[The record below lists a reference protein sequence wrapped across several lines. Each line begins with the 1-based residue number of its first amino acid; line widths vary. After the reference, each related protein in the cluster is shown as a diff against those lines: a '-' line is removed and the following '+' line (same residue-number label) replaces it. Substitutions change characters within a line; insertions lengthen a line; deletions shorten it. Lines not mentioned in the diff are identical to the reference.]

1 MIRQTKTTRLLVVMV
16 LLFLFFYFLRSLTVL
31 YMPEIGWWKYLNE
44 FIKSLRITCMILGA
58 MGAYFTYFHRDSQF
72 IRILFHKIT
81 QWILYI
87 SLIALLSFGVYLKGI
102 NQEFY
107 ALIFTL
113 ILMNLAKNPNS
124 ILSLE
129 SPVFDY
135 LGKIS
140 YGMYMYHTI
149 AVVIGV
155 KIALNFQQSNWV
167 SYPIAYILTISISA
181 LSYQYFEKPFLKL
194 KDKFTIKL

>member
-1 MIRQTKTTRLLVVMV
+1 
-16 LLFLFFYFLRSLTVL
+16 
-31 YMPEIGWWKYLNE
+31 
-44 FIKSLRITCMILGA
+44 MILGA

-72 IRILFHKIT
+72 IKILFHKTT

-129 SPVFDY
+129 NPVFDY